1 MPMQSLGQP
10 TQDRLVG
17 IRRDAV
23 DDQLSSGDAEYER
36 RSLVKQTSDAA
47 GEASNRRGERRV
59 TPRIHRML
67 LYCNRQFDQELAQL
81 AGQRDT
87 LGLDRVHA
95 WLLDLSESAAKPCIT
110 ADARPLHRCRKQR
123 RAGA

>member
-1 MPMQSLGQP
+1 MGPLEHASWRREAERSVFVDFHRQGTERLFQFVYFKSSRQTDGPQVMPMQSLGQP
-10 TQDRLVG
+10 TQDRLVR

-59 TPRIHRML
+59 APRIHRM
-67 LYCNRQFDQELAQL
+67 
-81 AGQRDT
+81 
-87 LGLDRVHA
+87 
-95 WLLDLSESAAKPCIT
+95 
-110 ADARPLHRCRKQR
+110 
-123 RAGA
+123 